1 MSISVTP
8 DDCAQR
14 INELSNK
21 MSIIEDEIAN
31 ETEILKGSYIKA
43 SSAMKETQHYVLTG
57 IKTDQ
62 PTKSYLLTGRGVEVI
77 GEEVLPISNFID
89 SVLRFANY
97 PKRKIE
103 VLKDLVKHLQNVTQM
118 IEGNSSSS

>member
-1 MSISVTP
+1 MSTSLTP

-14 INELSNK
+14 VNELSNK
-21 MSIIEDEIAN
+21 MSMIEDEIAY
-31 ETEILKGSYIKA
+31 ETEILKENYIKA

-77 GEEVLPISNFID
+77 GEDVLPISNFID

-118 IEGNSSSS
+118 IEVNSSSL

>member
-1 MSISVTP
+1 MSTSLTP

-14 INELSNK
+14 INDLSNK
-21 MSIIEDEIAN
+21 MSMIEDEIAY
-31 ETEILKGSYIKA
+31 ETEILKENYIKA

-77 GEEVLPISNFID
+77 GEDVLPISNFID

-118 IEGNSSSS
+118 IEVNSSSL

>member
-1 MSISVTP
+1 MSISISP

-21 MSIIEDEIAN
+21 MSIIEDEIAK
-31 ETEILKGSYIKA
+31 ETEILKDSYIKA

-77 GEEVLPISNFID
+77 GEDVLTISNFID

-118 IEGNSSSS
+118 IEVNSSSL